1 LKNIL
6 STRSLIIFLLLLL
19 PQSVLIGQ
27 TKSDKDNLWK
37 PESPM
42 PDSSKI
48 LKNKEV
54 PEEITYQVAMALLYY
69 PELQN
74 VPIIFRFAGQTPP
87 LTSRPKLL
95 HVFKKAGKRT
105 YIVTISNKTKDSIA
119 PILFKNLDTKAQ
131 IGVLGHE
138 LAHIADYEI
147 MTSLELFAL
156 PFKLLSTR
164 YVNRFELATDQSCI
178 DHGLGVFLMH
188 WSTTV
193 REKLGVDQWRGYRQ
207 TFAGKRKKSSG
218 KRYMDPEMIRQG
230 MALCKKYPYPLLQ
243 RYEL

>member
-1 LKNIL
+1 MKNIL
-6 STRSLIIFLLLLL
+6 SSRSLIILLLL
-19 PQSVLIGQ
+19 PQTVLIGQ
-27 TKSDKDNLWK
+27 IKR
-37 PESPM
+37 ESPI
-42 PDSSKI
+42 PDPSKI
-48 LKNKEV
+48 LNNKEV
-54 PEEITYQVAMALLYY
+54 PEEITYQVALALLHY

-95 HVFKKAGKRT
+95 HAFKKAGNRT

-147 MTSLELFAL
+147 MTSLELLAL
-156 PFKLLSTR
+156 PLKLLSTR

-178 DHGLGVFLMH
+178 DHGLGDFLMH

-193 REKLGVDQWRGYRQ
+193 REKLGVDQWKGYRQ
-207 TFAGKRKKSSG
+207 TFAGNRKKSSG

-230 MALCKKYPYPLLQ
+230 MALCKKYPYPLRQ
-243 RYEL
+243 QCEP

>member
-1 LKNIL
+1 MKNIL
-6 STRSLIIFLLLLL
+6 STRSLIILLLL
-19 PQSVLIGQ
+19 PQTVLIGQ
-27 TKSDKDNLWK
+27 IKSDKITW
-37 PESPM
+37 ESESRM
-42 PDSSKI
+42 PDTSKI

-54 PEEITYQVAMALLYY
+54 PEEITYQVALALLHY

-74 VPIIFRFAGQTPP
+74 VPIVFRFAGQTPP

-105 YIVTISNKTKDSIA
+105 YVVTISNKTKKRVA

-138 LAHIADYEI
+138 LAHIAGYEI

-156 PFKLLSTR
+156 PFKLLSTT

-178 DHGLGVFLMH
+178 DHGLGDFLMH

-193 REKLGVDQWRGYRQ
+193 RKKLGVDQWKGYRQ
-207 TFAGKRKKSSG
+207 TFAGNRKKSSG
-218 KRYMDPEMIRQG
+218 KRYMDPEMIRLA
-230 MALCKKYPYPLLQ
+230 MRYCEALP
-243 RYEL
+243 

>member
-1 LKNIL
+1 
-6 STRSLIIFLLLLL
+6 LIILLLL

-27 TKSDKDNLWK
+27 MKADKDIPW
-37 PESPM
+37 EHECRI
-42 PDSSKI
+42 PDTSEI
-48 LKNKEV
+48 LNYKEV
-54 PEEITYQVAMALLYY
+54 PEEITYQVAMALLHY

-95 HVFKKAGKRT
+95 HIFKKAGKRT
-105 YIVTISNKTKDSIA
+105 YIVTISNKTKKRVA

-147 MTSLELFAL
+147 MTSLELLAL
-156 PFKLLSTR
+156 PFKLLSTT

-178 DHGLGVFLMH
+178 DHGLGDFLMH

-193 REKLGVDQWRGYRQ
+193 REKLGVDQWKGYRQ
-207 TFAGKRKKSSG
+207 TFAGNRKKSSG
-218 KRYMDPEMIRQG
+218 KRYMDPEMIRLA
-230 MALCKKYPYPLLQ
+230 MRHCEALP
-243 RYEL
+243 